1 MCTLPRLIR
10 SCIPGFI
17 LPYQNIVLLPSPFLH
32 IVKWALAKTEIKEFK
47 TIKWKLLSPHFT
59 LLAPDLLPFHMPYYS
74 VQKPPFEVGFEEDEG
89 KGAEGKTDPFFP
101 PCVWLLRK
109 TGEEGTWHLTWCISY
124 SCHFKVTLDLERNAA
139 SLNHIKALI

>member
-17 LPYQNIVLLPSPFLH
+17 LPYQNIALLPSPFLH

-47 TIKWKLLSPHFT
+47 TIKWKFLSPHFT

-74 VQKPPFEVGFEEDEG
+74 VLKPPFEVGFEEDEG

-101 PCVWLLRK
+101 LV
-109 TGEEGTWHLTWCISY
+109 Y
-124 SCHFKVTLDLERNAA
+124 DFLERQVRKVHGTLPDVLATPVI
-139 SLNHIKALI
+139 SR